1 MEGCRWHLVSAPG
14 DILVFSLG
22 SLMLG
27 WWIKLE
33 NHMGRG
39 DRSCHGFG
47 QPLLQ
52 YFRAVKVSEVKTPD
66 ANNWMMIRKSIHCL
80 FSLPALLMQCRDHIP
95 CVCPQDH
102 AAVLG
107 RSGLCSVVPCWA
119 PMSSQRAEAN
129 AFR

>member
-1 MEGCRWHLVSAPG
+1 
-14 DILVFSLG
+14 
-22 SLMLG
+22 MLG

>member
-1 MEGCRWHLVSAPG
+1 
-14 DILVFSLG
+14 
-22 SLMLG
+22 
-27 WWIKLE
+27 
-33 NHMGRG
+33 MGRG

-95 CVCPQDH
+95 CVCPH
-102 AAVLG
+102 AGQVRTWQCSALLG
-107 RSGLCSVVPCWA
+107 AHVQPKG
-119 PMSSQRAEAN
+119 
-129 AFR
+129 